1 MVCISCG
8 GGGCIINPARG
19 VQSTVADVT
28 ITCPACN
35 GTGKVMVTE
44 KNREGDTYKVCL
56 RCGKEIISGY
66 YCDEHRYGRN
76 EYLPKPN
83 DGEVVMKP

>member
-44 KNREGDTYKVCL
+44 KNREGDGQTNKT
-56 RCGKEIISGY
+56 
-66 YCDEHRYGRN
+66 
-76 EYLPKPN
+76 
-83 DGEVVMKP
+83 